1 MQDAAKENQI
11 LLSEDCYKVVKESF
25 KFNDLGNFEMK
36 NKEKPIRVY
45 EVLE

>member
-1 MQDAAKENQI
+1 LQDAAKENQI
-11 LLSEDCYKVVKESF
+11 LLSEDCYKGEKESF